1 MKKLIFALFMSL
13 VPMLLPAQTDSTFNV
28 TLHND
33 EYKIYITMN
42 LYDKDVDVPGQA
54 VLGKVDGFIASKQSS
69 SKWIIVSSR
78 IISTTEAEI
87 EVINDYGSEDFLAVI
102 KRNADGTYSYNK
114 KGGSTLKFA
123 VRGKWQKIPGSL
135 EMVK

>member
-1 MKKLIFALFMSL
+1 MKKLIFALFVSL
-13 VPMLLPAQTDSTFNV
+13 VPLLLPAQTDSTFNV

-42 LYDKDVDVPGQA
+42 LYVPGQA
-54 VLGKVDGFIASKQSS
+54 VLGKVDGFIASKQSTG
-69 SKWIIVSSR
+69 KWIIVSSQ
-78 IISTTEAEI
+78 IKSKNEAEI
-87 EVINDYGSEDFLAVI
+87 EVINDYGSEDFTAVI
-102 KRNADGTYSYNK
+102 KRNSDGTYSYTK

-135 EMVK
+135 EFVK

>member
-1 MKKLIFALFMSL
+1 MSL

-78 IISTTEAEI
+78 IISKTEAEI
-87 EVINDYGSEDFLAVI
+87 EVINDYGSEDFMAVI
-102 KRNADGTYSYNK
+102 KRNADGTYSYTK

-135 EMVK
+135 ELLK

>member
-1 MKKLIFALFMSL
+1 MSL

-28 TLHND
+28 SLRND

-42 LYDKDVDVPGQA
+42 LYDKNVDVPGQA
-54 VLGKVDGFIASKQSS
+54 VLGKVDGYIGSKQSS
-69 SKWIIVSSR
+69 GKWIIVSSR
-78 IISTTEAEI
+78 ITSKTEAEI
-87 EVINDYGSEDFLAVI
+87 EVINDYGSEDFVAVI
-102 KRNADGTYSYNK
+102 KRNGDGTYSYSK

-135 EMVK
+135 EFVRQ

>member
-1 MKKLIFALFMSL
+1 MSL

-42 LYDKDVDVPGQA
+42 LYDKDVDVLGQA

-78 IISTTEAEI
+78 IISKTEAEI
-87 EVINDYGSEDFLAVI
+87 EVINDYGSEDFMAVI
-102 KRNADGTYSYNK
+102 KRNADGTYSYTK

-135 EMVK
+135 ELVK

>member
-1 MKKLIFALFMSL
+1 MSL

-42 LYDKDVDVPGQA
+42 LYDKNVDVPGQA
-54 VLGKVDGFIASKQSS
+54 VLGKVDGFIGSKQSS
-69 SKWIIVSSR
+69 GKWIIVSSR
-78 IISTTEAEI
+78 IISKTEAEI
-87 EVINDYGSEDFLAVI
+87 EVINDYGSEDFMAVI
-102 KRNADGTYSYNK
+102 KRNADGTYSYTK

>member
-1 MKKLIFALFMSL
+1 MSL

-54 VLGKVDGFIASKQSS
+54 VLGKVDGFIGSKQSS
-69 SKWIIVSSR
+69 GKWIIESSR

-87 EVINDYGSEDFLAVI
+87 EVINDYGSEDFMAVI

>member
-1 MKKLIFALFMSL
+1 MSL